1 MSRMDFDKIVQWKNE
16 IDICNMLL
24 RSQPDNDNIKAK
36 LLLATDEYERHRNP
50 KGYKKRNTSTVDK
63 PTRETT
69 VKTPKVRVVREHK
82 EKTETIRFNTLKRC
96 KDGIMIEHYRLVR
109 SYVRNTSKHHKVF
122 IDMLPK
128 NVDNYVYADRT
139 ITVS

>member
-1 MSRMDFDKIVQWKNE
+1 
-16 IDICNMLL
+16 
-24 RSQPDNDNIKAK
+24 
-36 LLLATDEYERHRNP
+36 
-50 KGYKKRNTSTVDK
+50 
-63 PTRETT
+63 
-69 VKTPKVRVVREHK
+69 
-82 EKTETIRFNTLKRC
+82 
-96 KDGIMIEHYRLVR
+96 MIEHYRLVR

>member
-1 MSRMDFDKIVQWKNE
+1 M
-16 IDICNMLL
+16 
-24 RSQPDNDNIKAK
+24 
-36 LLLATDEYERHRNP
+36 
-50 KGYKKRNTSTVDK
+50 
-63 PTRETT
+63 
-69 VKTPKVRVVREHK
+69 VKEHTH
-82 EKTETIRFNTLKRC
+82 KTETIRFNTLKRC

-128 NVDNYVYADRT
+128 NVDDYVYADRT

>member
-50 KGYKKRNTSTVDK
+50 KGYKKRNTFSTF
-63 PTRETT
+63 
-69 VKTPKVRVVREHK
+69 
-82 EKTETIRFNTLKRC
+82 IRSF
-96 KDGIMIEHYRLVR
+96 
-109 SYVRNTSKHHKVF
+109 VF
-122 IDMLPK
+122 CFYLLFGL
-128 NVDNYVYADRT
+128 
-139 ITVS
+139 